1 MRSLSVLSQ
10 TEGRVYLSVPTPEA
24 GALLCRALAAEGF
37 TLGGKIPKPEQMGAV
52 MVLNP
57 DRTVSFPGFAG
68 VMAYGCAKTAGDK
81 PLLRV
86 DAEKYLN
93 GESEY
98 LIK

>member
-1 MRSLSVLSQ
+1 MRSLYALSQ
-10 TEGRVYLSVPTPEA
+10 SDGRVYLSVPTPEA

-37 TLGGKIPKPEQMGAV
+37 TLGGKTPTPERLGAI

-57 DRTVSFPGFAG
+57 DRTVSYPGFAG
-68 VMAYGCAKTAGDK
+68 AMAFGCANTVGDR

-93 GESEY
+93 GEAEY
-98 LIK
+98 LK

>member
-1 MRSLSVLSQ
+1 MKSLYVLSQ

-24 GALLCRALAAEGF
+24 AALLCRALCAEGF
-37 TLGGKIPKPEQMGAV
+37 TLGGSTPKPEQMGAV

-68 VMAYGCAKTAGDK
+68 VMAFGCAKTVGDQ

-98 LIK
+98 LK

>member
-57 DRTVSFPGFAG
+57 DCTVTYPGIAGNLAFA
-68 VMAYGCAKTAGDK
+68 CAKTVGDQ

-86 DAEKYLN
+86 DAEKYLT